1 MKASIREQL
10 RRRKRHT
17 AARLRQMNL
26 EHYGQPV
33 LQASNI
39 QYEIAERNKGI
50 SAGGIGAIHLMVQKL
65 GLPGIINQKVPLLK
79 LNLPYTESDHV
90 LNIAYNLLAGGT
102 RMEHIENRRQ
112 DEVFLD
118 ALGAQRIPDPTTA
131 RDFCQRF
138 DEASVL
144 ALMEAIN
151 EVRLKVWAQQPE
163 AFFEEAVL
171 DADGTIAAT
180 TGECKQGMERTYD
193 GQWGFHPLVLSLS
206 NTHEPLYLVNRSGN
220 RPSHE
225 DAYLYYD
232 RAIALCR
239 RAGFRRI
246 TLRGDTDF
254 SQTTHLDRW
263 DKDTVEFIFGYDA
276 QPNLVALA
284 ERLPAEAWKK
294 LERPRPE
301 PAARPRQRPENVKQ
315 DLVEAHEYE
324 NLRTEEEFVAE
335 FSYRPTACKRDYRM
349 VVTRKRVSVHRGQQ
363 YLLDKTPMFFHITNK
378 TEPTAEQI
386 VLAPQGSDGRCNH
399 ENDLDQLKNGVRAMD
414 MPTNNLVSNGAYM
427 VMASLAW
434 TLKVWF
440 GLLLPEGGP
449 WAERR
454 QAEKHKVQC
463 LEFRSFLDALILLPC
478 QIVRTSRQIVYRFLS
493 WSPWQEIF
501 FRFLD
506 VIAKLDVRSVRRQC

>member
-1 MKASIREQL
+1 VKASIREQL
-10 RRRKRHT
+10 RRRKRRS

-26 EHYGQPV
+26 DHYGQPV
-33 LQASNI
+33 LRASNI
-39 QYEIAERNKGI
+39 QYEMAERNRAI

-65 GLPGIINQKVPLLK
+65 GLPEVINQKVPLLK

-102 RMEHIENRRQ
+102 RMEHIDQRRQ

-118 ALGAQRIPDPTTA
+118 ALGAPRIPGATTA

-138 DEASVL
+138 DEADVL

-151 EVRLKVWAQQPE
+151 EVRLKVWSQQPE

-180 TGECKQGMERTYD
+180 LGQCKQGMERTYD

-206 NTHEPLYLVNRSGN
+206 NTHEPLYLINREGN

-225 DAYLYYD
+225 NAYRYYD

-263 DKDTVEFIFGYDA
+263 NEDHVEFIFGYDA
-276 QPNLVALA
+276 QPNLVGLA
-284 ERLPAEAWKK
+284 EALPPEAWKK
-294 LERPRPE
+294 LERPRAE
-301 PAARPRQRPENVKQ
+301 PAGRPRERQENVKQ
-315 DLVEAHEYE
+315 QLVEAHGYE

-335 FSYRPTACKRDYRM
+335 FRYRPTACRREYRM

-363 YLLDKTPMFFHITNK
+363 YLLDRTPMFFHITNK
-378 TEPTAEQI
+378 AEPTAEQI
-386 VLAPQGSDGRCNH
+386 VLAPQGADGRCNH
-399 ENDLDQLKNGVRAMD
+399 ENDIDQLKHGVRAMD

-440 GLLLPEGGP
+440 GLLLPAGGP

-463 LEFRSFLDALILLPC
+463 LEFRSFLDAFIHLPC

-506 VIAKLDVRSVRRQC
+506 VLGKFDVRTVRRQC

>member
-1 MKASIREQL
+1 
-10 RRRKRHT
+10 
-17 AARLRQMNL
+17 
-26 EHYGQPV
+26 
-33 LQASNI
+33 
-39 QYEIAERNKGI
+39 
-50 SAGGIGAIHLMVQKL
+50 
-65 GLPGIINQKVPLLK
+65 
-79 LNLPYTESDHV
+79 
-90 LNIAYNLLAGGT
+90 
-102 RMEHIENRRQ
+102 
-112 DEVFLD
+112 
-118 ALGAQRIPDPTTA
+118 
-131 RDFCQRF
+131 
-138 DEASVL
+138 
-144 ALMEAIN
+144 
-151 EVRLKVWAQQPE
+151 
-163 AFFEEAVL
+163 
-171 DADGTIAAT
+171 
-180 TGECKQGMERTYD
+180 MERTYD

-206 NTHEPLYLVNRSGN
+206 NTHEPLYLVNRAGN

-254 SQTTHLDRW
+254 SQTTQLDRW

-301 PAARPRQRPENVKQ
+301 PAGRPRQRPKNVKQ
-315 DLVEAHEYE
+315 ELVEAHEYE

-335 FSYRPTACKRDYRM
+335 FSYRPTACKREYRM
-349 VVTRKRVSVHRGQQ
+349 VVTRKRVSHHRGQQ
-363 YLLDKTPMFFHITNK
+363 YLMDTTPMFFHITNK
-378 TEPTAEQI
+378 MEPAAEQI

-454 QAEKHKVQC
+454 QAEKQKVQC